1 MKSGFYQISIF
12 FMLVSIFTAMFYPVF
27 CPVFCPVFYPV
38 FYPEI
43 IIKLQPSE
51 FQDLIILNRNIFR
64 RTIILFGDWHGWCD
78 W

>member
-27 CPVFCPVFYPV
+27 
-38 FYPEI
+38 YPEI
-43 IIKLQPSE
+43 IIKPQPSE

-64 RTIILFGDWHGWCD
+64 RTIILFGD
-78 W
+78 